1 MKGSG
6 KTERMETIIVA
17 TDFSDP
23 AGNAARYA
31 AKLAAAVGVSR
42 IVLYHSYD
50 VASVGTEI
58 PVAEQDRALVRQ
70 GSLIALELVAREMQ
84 LVLEQDSAIGIELVT
99 NELPLMPGVEQ
110 LAEQWHAG
118 LVVAGAT
125 GKSRLQKFLVG
136 SNAISLASS
145 CPVPLL
151 IVPKECTF
159 EPITKIVFACDLKQV
174 TRSTPVSTIGWW
186 LERLHASLLVLNIV
200 AEGSRFNPDT
210 IPEQYNMHELLDGFG
225 PKYHYIEK
233 DDIVGGIA
241 GFAESEGAGLVIA
254 IPKTYGFF
262 EGLFHRRVSG
272 RLVEKAA
279 VPLLLLKEK
288 Q

>member
-1 MKGSG
+1 
-6 KTERMETIIVA
+6 METIIVA

-58 PVAEQDRALVRQ
+58 PVAEQDRTLVRQ

-84 LVLEQDSAIGIELVT
+84 SVLEQDSAIGIELVT

-125 GKSRLQKFLVG
+125 GKSRLQKF
-136 SNAISLASS
+136 
-145 CPVPLL
+145 
-151 IVPKECTF
+151 
-159 EPITKIVFACDLKQV
+159 
-174 TRSTPVSTIGWW
+174 
-186 LERLHASLLVLNIV
+186 
-200 AEGSRFNPDT
+200 
-210 IPEQYNMHELLDGFG
+210 
-225 PKYHYIEK
+225 
-233 DDIVGGIA
+233 
-241 GFAESEGAGLVIA
+241 
-254 IPKTYGFF
+254 
-262 EGLFHRRVSG
+262 
-272 RLVEKAA
+272 
-279 VPLLLLKEK
+279 
-288 Q
+288 